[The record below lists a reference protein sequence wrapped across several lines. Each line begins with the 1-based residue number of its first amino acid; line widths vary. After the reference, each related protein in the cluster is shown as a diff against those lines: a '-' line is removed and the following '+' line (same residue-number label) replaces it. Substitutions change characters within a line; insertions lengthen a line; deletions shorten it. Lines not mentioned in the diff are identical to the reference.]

1 MIQVAKNNKT
11 LDLIIKT
18 IFNMKNSLSFIYLFI
33 LLLIMCSEKIYS
45 QSPQDLNTNVTTALD
60 DSSVGTIASSF
71 NQARREEEMQLGLGA
86 NAINDLV
93 MPTQATWNAF
103 SDDQKALY
111 LLNDERTARAGIN
124 YGAGL
129 VKGLP
134 FNGIEANIDAV
145 AQAWAQYNVDNNI
158 VEHCHPNP
166 NTDCPIQRINAAFPT
181 GCTEFG
187 GGIENLFASSQG
199 TSFSTEG
206 ALLQAIYGW
215 NYQDANSGW
224 GHRQANL
231 SQSHD
236 DNYGDPDEEGLV
248 GFGIAQTDNPNVT
261 WKTVVVVKFADP
273 SPAPACNT
281 YNITVETPVGGAAG
295 PQGHTCSTAFPIS
308 ASGTYNAPAANQ
320 EMGAADQNIATH
332 AIWYRFTPPVSGM
345 INVRSCN
352 AGNNNNVMGGGHNHV
367 YPSSSTCATVNVDVA
382 NVIHTTSNTCGNQT
396 STEDIPVTAGVP
408 IYIEWDDADGGAA
421 FTWILEYVNTGGGPC
436 NQHETVNA
444 PTTTGTTQASLTI
457 STNGALTATSAIFSA
472 PTINLNQGFNVPVNT
487 TFETNQVGCVG
498 GPVEDGSCAA
508 PYTLTCG
515 IPLNLSTVGAANSNW
530 DDYGGGQFYSSPENV
545 HVTTVPANA
554 TVTLTLSDF
563 NLDLDMFVSLACD
576 DDPLMIIGSAE
587 TLNNPEQVI
596 LQNPNATPTMIY
608 IIVETYGDPNGDSYT
623 LSCSLN

>member
-1 MIQVAKNNKT
+1 
-11 LDLIIKT
+11 
-18 IFNMKNSLSFIYLFI
+18 MKNSYSLFCLCI
-33 LLLIMCSEKIYS
+33 LLLTIYSKKIYS
-45 QSPQDLNTNVTTALD
+45 QTAPDLLYNVTTQLD
-60 DSSVGTIASSF
+60 YSSVGAIANSF
-71 NQARREEEMQLGLGA
+71 NQARREEEMQLNLPA
-86 NAINDLV
+86 NTIADLL
-93 MPTQATWNAF
+93 MPTQATWDGF

-111 LLNDERTARAGIN
+111 VLNDERTARAGID
-124 YGAGL
+124 YGDGTPY
-129 VKGLP
+129 KGLP
-134 FNGIEANIDAV
+134 FNGIEANIDAA
-145 AQAWAQYNVDNNI
+145 AQNWAQYNVDNDI
-158 VEHCHPNP
+158 FEHCEPNP
-166 NTDCPIQRINAAFPT
+166 PPVNCPLDRINAAFPA

-187 GGIENLFASSQG
+187 GGIENLSASSEG

-206 ALLQAIYGW
+206 ALLQAIFGFS
-215 NYQDANSGW
+215 YQDGLNQNDPNYDPNNPVIW
-224 GHRQANL
+224 GHRRADL
-231 SQSHD
+231 DQSFN
-236 DNYGDPDEEGLV
+236 DNYADPDEEGLV

-487 TFETNQVGCVG
+487 TFETNQAGCVG
-498 GPVEDGSCAA
+498 GPVEHGSCAA